1 MRKLVFTGVL
11 AIILLGL
18 GGCAS
23 TSSSQAQA
31 SGPSVDTARAARI
44 NVQLGVEYFKQGEL
58 EQALKKL
65 ERAIGQDPN
74 LPSAHNAL
82 ALLKQRLGQIEEAEK
97 HFQRAIKLDPSYSEA
112 QNNYGVFLYSQGR
125 YREAETHFLEA
136 VKNPLYGTPELAY
149 ENAGRAAQKQSEL
162 NKAEKY
168 YRKALQIQPRLPKSS
183 CRMAEINFNKG
194 HLQKAQKYL
203 QDCPEVVVVPS
214 ALASAS
220 IKQFCA
226 AEWPSDYR
234 MQEHCVERQHSSARR
249 IKEYMDR
256 YNIKEGSSGPYAR
269 ILAKCLD
276 EWKTSKG
283 TNYRMVDHCVERQ
296 VQSYKNLQLRES
308 MERQR

>member
-1 MRKLVFTGVL
+1 MMKLVFTGVL

-23 TSSSQAQA
+23 TSTSSSQTQA
-31 SGPSVDTARAARI
+31 SSASVDGARAARI

-82 ALLKQRLGQIEEAEK
+82 ALLKQRLGQVEEAEK
-97 HFQRAIKLDPSYSEA
+97 HFQRAIKLDSSYSEA

-149 ENAGRAAQKQSEL
+149 ENAAMAAQKQSEL
-162 NKAEKY
+162 DKAEDY
-168 YRKALQIQPRLPKSS
+168 YLKALQIEPRLPKSLY
-183 CRMAEINFNKG
+183 RMAEINFNQG
-194 HLQKAQKYL
+194 HYQQAHEYL
-203 QDCPEVVVVPS
+203 QRYRAVARHTSQSLWLGIKIERELGNEDAVS
-214 ALASAS
+214 SYALLLRQNFPDS
-220 IKQFCA
+220 
-226 AEWPSDYR
+226 
-234 MQEHCVERQHSSARR
+234 QEAQ
-249 IKEYMDR
+249 
-256 YNIKEGSSGPYAR
+256 
-269 ILAKCLD
+269 L
-276 EWKTSKG
+276 
-283 TNYRMVDHCVERQ
+283 
-296 VQSYKNLQLRES
+296 LRES